1 MSCKCIDLHGMA
13 VAYEAEISNESSH
26 GMAGGCYRCFGP
38 SMPGYWQRN
47 PILAAGESAVF
58 FFSGTSFLQFSAP
71 GGGRTLQHHRSD
83 GHSENGFM
91 KNAMAIL
98 QFLGSS

>member
-1 MSCKCIDLHGMA
+1 MA
-13 VAYEAEISNESSH
+13 VAYEAEISNESNLPWNGWRLLSLLWTFY
-26 GMAGGCYRCFGP
+26 AGV
-38 SMPGYWQRN
+38 
-47 PILAAGESAVF
+47 LAEESDLSGGESAVF

-91 KNAMAIL
+91 KNVMAIL
-98 QFLGSS
+98 QFFGSS